1 MIGEYEIPKGSKLYF
16 GESARKKRSIET
28 QAVEIFAR
36 HGFEEIVTPLFSY
49 HQGSQKEVIRFGDEA
64 NHAVAVRADSALEVV
79 RLILKRLGRSTEHRR
94 WFYVQPVFRYPTQEI
109 HQMGAES
116 IGSDDLSAMI
126 RLCGEVLSALGL
138 EPVLQV
144 GSIAVLNEVQRLLNL
159 PPETLQRHNLHELI
173 NREEAWLKPL
183 ITLSDPA
190 DLDGVIRAVPASLR
204 PLLEKMAQTAA
215 NSGWDK
221 VALSPLYHADMA
233 YYDEGYFRFLS
244 GGKQLAMGGTYESG
258 EGRACGFALY
268 TDTLI
273 AAQCC

>member
-49 HQGSQKEVIRFGDEA
+49 HQSSEKEVIRFGDEA
-64 NHAVAVRADSALEVV
+64 NHAVAIRADSALEVV

-94 WFYVQPVFRYPTQEI
+94 WFYVQPVFRYPTQEV
-109 HQMGAES
+109 HQIGAES

-126 RLCGEVLSALGL
+126 RLCGEVLTALGL
-138 EPVLQV
+138 KPVLQV
-144 GSIAVLNEVQRLLNL
+144 GSIAALNEAQKLLNV

-173 NREEAWLKPL
+173 NRKEPWVKPL
-183 ITLSDPA
+183 IELSSPA
-190 DLDGVIRAVPASLR
+190 ALPAVLGAVPASLR
-204 PLLEKMAQTAA
+204 PMLEKMAETAA
-215 NSGWDK
+215 KTGWSE

-233 YYDEGYFRFLS
+233 YYDDLYFRFLLN
-244 GGKQLAMGGTYESG
+244 GHQLAMGGTYESG

-273 AAQCC
+273 AAGA